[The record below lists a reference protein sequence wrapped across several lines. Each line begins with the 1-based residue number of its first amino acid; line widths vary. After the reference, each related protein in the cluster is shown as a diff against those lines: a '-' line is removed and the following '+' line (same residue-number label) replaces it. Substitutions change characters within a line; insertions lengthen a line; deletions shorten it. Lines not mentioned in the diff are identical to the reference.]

1 MTNLKT
7 TVFIVR
13 KFRWVI
19 CWILLSIKTFVLKT
33 FKKTCQELIGAEFLC
48 NRATDALIVKQ
59 MCIKLHFADINCL
72 KQYPF
77 RILKNHSCTIH
88 TPGRKMEH
96 GLARWTEMSFFC
108 WNTELRVLT
117 TVVCD
122 KHCVDHKSCKKIK
135 GYQSRPVLFQFSVQ
149 RRNQPQAC
157 IRLPISCQCVPRHIS
172 NVKIC
177 SNKEQ
182 RSTSISGP

>member
-1 MTNLKT
+1 M
-7 TVFIVR
+7 
-13 KFRWVI
+13 
-19 CWILLSIKTFVLKT
+19 

-48 NRATDALIVKQ
+48 DNATDALIVKQ

-108 WNTELRVLT
+108 WKTEPRVLT

-122 KHCVDHKSCKKIK
+122 KHCVDHKSCKKLKDIK
-135 GYQSRPVLFQFSVQ
+135 VDLSYSSFLCKGATNHKHVYGCLFHVNVFLGISATSRFAAIKSKAAPPSLGLSFSDF
-149 RRNQPQAC
+149 
-157 IRLPISCQCVPRHIS
+157 
-172 NVKIC
+172 
-177 SNKEQ
+177 
-182 RSTSISGP
+182 